1 MKKIYTTIITHKK
14 LRKTLKWTTGKG
26 EDITLKDLETD
37 HLINITLYIC
47 KKIKELREFNLPIN
61 SINGKSLIDWNV
73 IMLNELDHRKKL

>member
-47 KKIKELREFNLPIN
+47 K
-61 SINGKSLIDWNV
+61 
-73 IMLNELDHRKKL
+73 